1 MTIAVRKKTPANLS
15 AGTPASRLPYL
26 ALLAFAALLSLVGLP
41 ALAQDEPFIVH
52 DTKPVIMQG
61 PYISSLSE
69 TGATIVW
76 LTDTPCHAKV
86 VYGLT
91 GEPLTNESD
100 NAEHGLLPVGTLHA
114 IHLSGLTPGRAYT
127 YKAVAT
133 RVVKMKAYWPEK
145 GLPIE
150 SPEKS
155 FTTFDRAKPSV
166 SFTAI
171 ADTHEDNA
179 RVADL
184 LKGVDWPAAD
194 FFVHLG
200 DAFHGLES
208 EDQLSAAGSGPP
220 PRLRTAP
227 SPSCSSAATTRREA
241 LSPAGSSTISRPL
254 RAGSITSATMA
265 LST

>member
-1 MTIAVRKKTPANLS
+1 
-15 AGTPASRLPYL
+15 
-26 ALLAFAALLSLVGLP
+26 
-41 ALAQDEPFIVH
+41 
-52 DTKPVIMQG
+52 MQG

-86 VYGLT
+86 VYGLA
-91 GEPLTNESD
+91 GEALTNEAD
-100 NAEHGLLPVGTLHA
+100 NAEAGLLPIGTLHA
-114 IHLSGLTPGRAYT
+114 IHLSGLTAGRAYT

-145 GLPIE
+145 GLLIE

-184 LKGVDWPAAD
+184 LKGVNWPAAD
-194 FFVHLG
+194 FLVHLG

-208 EDQLSAAGSGPP
+208 EDQLFDRWLGPAAKASDGAKPLMFIRGNHETRGAFARRLFDYVPT
-220 PRLRTAP
+220 PR
-227 SPSCSSAATTRREA
+227 AA
-241 LSPAGSSTISRPL
+241 
-254 RAGSITSATMA
+254 SITSATMA